1 MRENPLSCKYISQ
14 ETIFLL
20 QKDWSTELVVV
31 VVAMT
36 LDSCGED
43 DWFKSA
49 SH

>member
-1 MRENPLSCKYISQ
+1 MRENPLSP
-14 ETIFLL
+14 ETILLL

-43 DWFKSA
+43 GWLKSA
-49 SH
+49 SHQYILP